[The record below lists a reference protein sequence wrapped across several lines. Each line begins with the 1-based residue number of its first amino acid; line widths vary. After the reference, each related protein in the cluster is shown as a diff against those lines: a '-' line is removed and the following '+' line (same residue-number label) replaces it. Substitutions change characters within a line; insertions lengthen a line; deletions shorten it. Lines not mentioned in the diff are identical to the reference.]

1 MTSVCQLIDDV
12 QIDPN
17 GSKQVLLRDS
27 MVDHISKALAHKTLM
42 LFHAYLRVEIM
53 NQFDINIPMDI
64 ISICERFFHVKF
76 ISDKR
81 NFETIYKFGVG
92 CYEKGEL
99 FISHEIFLYLS
110 CFFPDNDRCHN
121 RLGQSA
127 EYWRLQKVAEREY
140 SIAINLRQR
149 ESGTYLWNLALLYR
163 RQNKYPLA
171 LKLFIE
177 ASQVNNT
184 EPKYFY
190 KAADCYNELK
200 DFINAEKY
208 YLKAIEV
215 GSDQQSICYVEYAK
229 FLCSQNRRKDANI
242 YVEKAEK
249 LAKSDWRSL
258 YRIAKFLRDYGE
270 DYVKSKRYFLK
281 CLEIKGLG
289 NIYSSYGY
297 LLCLMKQYDS
307 ARQCFEISLKKDDL
321 KLGIGG
327 SRYFYYGLLEYKLG
341 NIKQAYEC
349 CREGAKRTLFTAST
363 SKVLKKQNPNCIEYI
378 QKYEMFAKIYHRH

>member
-12 QIDPN
+12 QID
-17 GSKQVLLRDS
+17 SDDQKQALFRDFI
-27 MVDHISKALAHKTLM
+27 VDRISKALAHKTLM
-42 LFHAYLRVEIM
+42 LFYAYLRVEVM
-53 NQFDINIPMDI
+53 KQFNINIPMDI

-76 ISDKR
+76 TSDKR
-81 NFETIYKFGVG
+81 DFETIYKFGVG

-163 RQNKYPLA
+163 RQNKYHLA

-177 ASQVNNT
+177 ASQVNSN

-200 DFINAEKY
+200 DFINAEIY

-242 YVEKAEK
+242 YIEKAEK

-258 YRIAKFLRDYGE
+258 YRIAKFSRDYFWM
-270 DYVKSKRYFLK
+270 YFSKP
-281 CLEIKGLG
+281 IH
-289 NIYSSYGY
+289 Y
-297 LLCLMKQYDS
+297 L
-307 ARQCFEISLKKDDL
+307 ATATNSL
-321 KLGIGG
+321 
-327 SRYFYYGLLEYKLG
+327 
-341 NIKQAYEC
+341 
-349 CREGAKRTLFTAST
+349 TAVS
-363 SKVLKKQNPNCIEYI
+363 L
-378 QKYEMFAKIYHRH
+378 